1 MLQEKGFSL
10 EVLPLPPG
18 AQNEG
23 HGAHW
28 SQMDLEFEAEM
39 LSQVQPQSASFQLA
53 DHRWVQ
59 NACY

>member
-1 MLQEKGFSL
+1 MLHEKGFSL

-23 HGAHW
+23 RGAHW
-28 SQMDLEFEAEM
+28 SQMDLEIEAEM

-53 DHRWVQ
+53 DH
-59 NACY
+59 